1 MDEKIRHLL
10 AKGSKIFHITL
21 NHKKVNFIIQFIKFG
36 LVGLT
41 NTIVSYILNIMTL
54 FILSPFQVMWDYIA
68 GNIIA
73 FILSVLWSFYW
84 NNRYVFTKEKG
95 ERRSTGKALLRT
107 YISYGITGI
116 IINNILSWVWIERV
130 GISKYIAPLINLV
143 ISVPLNFTINKMW
156 AFKAEKN

>member
-21 NHKKVNFIIQFIKFG
+21 NQKKVNFIIQFIKFG

-116 IINNILSWVWIERV
+116 IINNILAWVWIERV